1 MTPTRGPHNTP
12 YRKHIEHRTD
22 GAVRHNGKISGGAG
36 THIEGRTCLQPVVK
50 DPRGLPYVCACCR
63 IRVAGTSSQ
72 PPPRTG
78 IPYFP
83 YSPEQWPVHW
93 VLRTIAQ
100 K

>member
-1 MTPTRGPHNTP
+1 MFVMVHYVHNNP
-12 YRKHIEHRTD
+12 
-22 GAVRHNGKISGGAG
+22 
-36 THIEGRTCLQPVVK
+36 
-50 DPRGLPYVCACCR
+50 
-63 IRVAGTSSQ
+63 

-83 YSPEQWPVHW
+83 YSPEQWPVQW